1 MTETIAIVVL
11 IEDGRLMLGHRHP
24 ERRWYPDCWDLF
36 GGHVEPGESPE
47 QAARRECREEIT
59 VDVLDLHPIE
69 APLDDP
75 AIVAHA
81 FLTRRWIGQPVET
94 FARPPAH
101 PPTWFRDDP
110 FTEIDL
116 WATPDESSEY
126 VVRVYTEAAAHAD
139 DTIRLGYGPLGR
151 SY

>member
-11 IEDGRLMLGHRHP
+11 IQDGRLMLGHRHP
-24 ERRWYPDCWDLF
+24 ERRWYPDRWDLF

-81 FLTRRWIGQPVET
+81 FLTRRWIGQPVNAE
-94 FARPPAH
+94 
-101 PPTWFRDDP
+101 
-110 FTEIDL
+110 
-116 WATPDESSEY
+116 PDEHDAIGWFTAAVLPRLRLAQPSYLQWLTGLLEQ
-126 VVRVYTEAAAHAD
+126 EAPHER
-139 DTIRLGYGPLGR
+139 TGLQR
-151 SY
+151 SRPSRTTA